1 MVSFSLSA
9 GNSDAATQL
18 AQHLQAALHDISQQL
33 KAGGLSAAGGVAEE
47 NPPAEPPTDIVELPE
62 TSASTA
68 LQQALEES
76 SVYCSVREDSCAFL
90 VAIRNWTELN
100 DADRKTLSQM
110 IWLAAGRSAD
120 GHLGEGD
127 EIAVALVSNGLIE
140 EISLGNHER
149 SDHFDAGLR
158 HRGPANAEERRT
170 RTVF

>member
-1 MVSFSLSA
+1 M
-9 GNSDAATQL
+9 
-18 AQHLQAALHDISQQL
+18 
-33 KAGGLSAAGGVAEE
+33 
-47 NPPAEPPTDIVELPE
+47 ELPE

-76 SVYCSVREDSCAFL
+76 SVYCSVRDDSCGFL

-120 GHLGEGD
+120 GHLDEGD

-158 HRGPANAEERRT
+158 HRGPTNAEERRALEEFFEPVQAEAMPDAIESQAAT
-170 RTVF
+170 E